1 MQYIHDRKARYLGWL
16 QAGACTDHNIVSMIV
31 LTSPV
36 HALTTTNLQVRDH
49 AGILRYDMCATSSV
63 S

>member
-36 HALTTTNLQVRDH
+36 HALTTTNLQVGDH
-49 AGILRYDMCATSSV
+49 AGSLRYK
-63 S
+63 